1 MLGNLN
7 YYNVFITVAKTGSI
21 SRAANK
27 LYISQ
32 PAVSK
37 SISNLEEQL
46 GTTLFTRSSRGVK
59 LTDEGRM
66 LYEHV
71 ENAFTYIENAE
82 DDIVGFGARSGIE
95 LRFGVSTSLCR
106 YVLLDYLKDYIN
118 DNPHINITIDCHATL
133 NTIPLV
139 EDGTLDIGLICK
151 TDIPKDMTYIDLTE
165 IHDIFVANQSYLD
178 NLSRERAEGPAVPNP
193 YLMMGNF
200 TGIIDDSKKLSKKG
214 SGTSSSKKGSSK
226 NDSLIETVSESYAIT
241 NGLSTRELLETGNL
255 MLLEKENITRRHVER
270 YLSEN
275 DILPSRVL
283 EVNNMDLLI
292 DFAAI
297 GLGIS
302 GVVKEFAKEKLRTG
316 EVVELPLSVPLPP
329 RKIGFIYKR
338 KRREITS
345 FLTDYVGC

>member
-21 SRAANK
+21 SRAADK

-59 LTDEGRM
+59 LTDEGRL

-82 DDIVGFGARSGIE
+82 DDIIGFGARSGIE

-106 YVLLDYLKDYIN
+106 YVLLDYLKDFIN

-178 NLSRERAEGPAVPNP
+178 NLNRERSEGPAVPNP

-200 TGIIDDSKKLSKKG
+200 TGIIDD
-214 SGTSSSKKGSSK
+214 TSQSF
-226 NDSLIETVSESYAIT
+226 AIT

-297 GLGIS
+297 GMGIS

-316 EVVELPLSVPLPP
+316 EVVELPLSTPLPP

-345 FLTDYVGC
+345 FLEDYVGCL

>member
-21 SRAANK
+21 SRAADK

-59 LTDEGRM
+59 LTDEGRL

-82 DDIVGFGARSGIE
+82 DDIVGFGAHSGIE

-200 TGIIDDSKKLSKKG
+200 TGIIDD
-214 SGTSSSKKGSSK
+214 TSAKP
-226 NDSLIETVSESYAIT
+226 NV
-241 NGLSTRELLETGNL
+241 LSTRELLETGNL